1 MHVKIS
7 TIEFEVKSTL
17 PGVKSMVARIDEAM
31 QEFKARFS
39 HLRVDGVAVIDA
51 PLDYVKQ
58 NRKDIKEVEVIFIT
72 EDQKQKKA
80 LSGKTATRTE
90 VGTMRVTISN
100 ITFDV
105 KKTPPG
111 MKKMFARID
120 EAMRDFGVYYSH
132 IVVDGEAIF
141 ENPKEYVEQEL
152 DYINEIEVMF
162 FTAEQYLQQVMG
174 IVDDY
179 LLKALPAMKGV
190 ADEFYGR
197 PDDGTW
203 ERFSI
208 TIEGLQKLVEII
220 NSVISDPAFSSK
232 IGDFTY
238 IGEKIGT
245 ELIKLK
251 EAAEWGDMTLVGDI
265 VNYEIVPFVESLHK
279 AVSKLIVRHNPEM
292 H

>member
-1 MHVKIS
+1 MHVKIAN
-7 TIEFEVKSTL
+7 IEFEIKNTL
-17 PGVKSMVARIDEAM
+17 PGMKEMVVRIDEAM
-31 QEFKARFS
+31 QEFNARFS
-39 HLRVDGVAVIDA
+39 HLIVDGVVVSDH

-58 NRKDIKEVEVIFIT
+58 NRKDIKQVEVIFIA
-72 EDQKQKKA
+72 EDQKQKKVK
-80 LSGKTATRTE
+80 STKTASRAE

-100 ITFDV
+100 IAFDV
-105 KKTPPG
+105 KKTMSG

-132 IVVDGEAIF
+132 LVVDGEAIY
-141 ENPKEYVEQEL
+141 ENPRGYVEQGL

-174 IVDDY
+174 IVNDY

-197 PDDGTW
+197 PDDDSW

-220 NSVISDPAFSSK
+220 NSVISDPVFSSK
-232 IGDFTY
+232 IGDFSY

-279 AVSKLIVRHNPEM
+279 AVSKLIDRHNPEM